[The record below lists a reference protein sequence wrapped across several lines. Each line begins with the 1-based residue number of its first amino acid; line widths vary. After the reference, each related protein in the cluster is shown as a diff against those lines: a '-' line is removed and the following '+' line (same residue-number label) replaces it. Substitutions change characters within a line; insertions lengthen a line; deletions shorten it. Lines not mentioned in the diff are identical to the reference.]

1 MIAPTHDA
9 PAVDALAEV
18 TEVTWVELQR
28 ASGLAEAELAE
39 LVRYGALVPRDPA
52 APAWTFEARWIVVA
66 RHASRL
72 KREYELDPYGV
83 SVVLSYCER
92 IERLEAELRALRA
105 QLG

>member
-1 MIAPTHDA
+1 MIAPTQDLPTIDVHA
-9 PAVDALAEV
+9 
-18 TEVTWVELQR
+18 EVTWVELQH
-28 ASGLAEAELAE
+28 ASGLPETTLAE

-52 APAWTFEARWIVVA
+52 AATWTFEARWLVVA

-72 KREYELDPYGV
+72 AREYELDAYGV

-92 IERLEAELRALRA
+92 IERLEAEIRALRA